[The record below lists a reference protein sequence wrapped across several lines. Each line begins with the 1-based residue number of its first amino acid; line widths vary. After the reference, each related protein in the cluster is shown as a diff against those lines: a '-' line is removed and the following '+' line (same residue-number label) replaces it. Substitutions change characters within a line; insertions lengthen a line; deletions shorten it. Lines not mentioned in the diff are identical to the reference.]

1 MTLKFPLR
9 PAFALL
15 LGLGAAFAAQAA
27 TLDDRLER
35 PSQPSAL
42 ASRALLT
49 DVQTVG
55 ERQVMVGAAGH
66 ILLRDANG
74 QVQQAR
80 VPVDLLLTAVQF
92 VDARNGWAVG
102 HDGVVLHSADGGE
115 SWSKQ
120 LDGRAINPLLLKA
133 AEEQVARAQQ
143 AADAAAQDEQLAT
156 ALDNAR
162 FALDD
167 AQAAEAAGPSRP
179 LLGLWFRNARQGW
192 VVGAYGVFLRTD
204 DGGASW
210 QPVSGLD
217 NPDRLHLNSVLG
229 VADGSLLVAGEGGR
243 LYRSTDGGEHW
254 QAAQQP
260 TDASLYALAELSGGQ
275 VMASGFGG
283 TLLVSDDHGAS
294 WTPRELPVKASLYG
308 IRQLSSGAVV
318 LAGQAGVLL
327 YSTDGK
333 TFEQWRSTGKAAL
346 LDVSET
352 RAGQLLLVGNA
363 GLQVLPMIPF
373 KEHAK

>member
-1 MTLKFPLR
+1 MPLKFPLR

-15 LGLGAAFAAQAA
+15 LGLGGASAAQAA
-27 TLDDRLER
+27 TLNDRLER
-35 PSQPSAL
+35 PSQPNAL
-42 ASRALLT
+42 ATQSLLT
-49 DVQTVG
+49 DVQAVG
-55 ERQVMVGAAGH
+55 DQQVMVGAAGH

-102 HDGVVLHSADGGE
+102 HDGVVLHSADGGQT
-115 SWSKQ
+115 WSKQ
-120 LDGRAINPLLLKA
+120 LDGRVINPLLLKA
-133 AEEQVARAQQ
+133 AEMQVARAEQ
-143 AADAAAQDEQLAT
+143 AANAAPEDQQLAS

-167 AQAAEAAGPSRP
+167 AQAASASGPSRP
-179 LLGLWFRNARQGW
+179 LLGLWFRNAREGW
-192 VVGAYGVFLRTD
+192 VVGAYGIFLKTD

-210 QPVSGLD
+210 QSVSGLD

-229 VADGSLLVAGEGGR
+229 LGDGSLLVAGEGGR
-243 LYRSTDGGEHW
+243 LYRSADGGERW
-254 QAAQQP
+254 QPTQQP
-260 TDASLYALAELSGGQ
+260 TDASLYALAELSSGGI
-275 VMASGFGG
+275 MASGFGG

-294 WTPRELPVKASLYG
+294 WKLHDLPVKASLYG
-308 IRQLSSGAVV
+308 IKQLSSGALV

-327 YSTDGK
+327 YSTDGT
-333 TFEQWRSTGKAAL
+333 TFEQWHAPGKAPL
-346 LDVSET
+346 LNVSET

-363 GLQVLPMIPF
+363 GLKVLPMIPF